1 MGIWTKILDFVLGCK
16 LITVNDAK
24 VKICLALDTMDADQ
38 DGYVSVREI
47 VALAKGLFKGN

>member
-47 VALAKGLFKGN
+47 VALVKGIFKGN